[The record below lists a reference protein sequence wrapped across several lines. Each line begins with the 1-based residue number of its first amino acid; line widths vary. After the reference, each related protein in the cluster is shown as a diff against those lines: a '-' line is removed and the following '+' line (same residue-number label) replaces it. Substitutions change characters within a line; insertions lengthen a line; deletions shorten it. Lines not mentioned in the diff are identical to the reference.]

1 MISGRTRVF
10 AILGQPVEHS
20 LSPVMQNA
28 AFRALGLDAVYVPL
42 ACLPGQVSGA
52 MALLAAAGGG
62 GNVTVPH
69 KSEAMAALSRPSRLV
84 QRVGAAN
91 TFWGDGGEVLGEN
104 TDVAGVLA
112 ALDALEPPAGPW
124 LVAGTGGAARAV
136 ATAAAERGV
145 GLAVRS
151 RDAAR
156 RSAFEQWAE
165 SLGVT
170 RASAHDCGV
179 LINAT
184 PLGLH
189 AGDHL
194 PLSADDAPEAAVA
207 LDLVYAPQGTAWV
220 RAMKQEGLRA
230 SDGRA
235 MLVAQGAAA
244 FRLWFPGED
253 PPVEIMRA
261 AVEDALH

>member
-10 AILGQPVEHS
+10 AILGQPVDHS

-42 ACLPGQVSGA
+42 ACLPGQVAGA
-52 MALLAAAGGG
+52 MTLLAAAGGG

-69 KSEAMAALSRPSRLV
+69 KAEATAALSRPSRLV
-84 QRVGAAN
+84 ERVGAAN
-91 TFWGDGGEVLGEN
+91 TFWGESGEVLGEN

-112 ALDALEPPAGPW
+112 ALDDLDPPHGAW
-124 LVAGTGGAARAV
+124 LVAGSGGAARAV
-136 ATAAAERGV
+136 AAAAAERGV
-145 GLAVRS
+145 GIAVRS
-151 RDAAR
+151 RDTGR
-156 RSAFEQWAE
+156 RAAFEQWAE
-165 SLGVT
+165 KLGVT
-170 RASAHDCGV
+170 LVSARECRV

-194 PLSADDAPEAAVA
+194 PISADEAPEASVA
-207 LDLVYAPQGTAWV
+207 LDLVYAPQSTAWV
-220 RAMKQEGLRA
+220 RAMKQQGLRA

-244 FRLWFPGED
+244 FRHWFPAED

-261 AVEDALH
+261 AVEDVLH

>member
-10 AILGQPVEHS
+10 AILGQPVAHS

-42 ACLPGQVSGA
+42 ACAPGQVAGA
-52 MALLAAAGGG
+52 MTLLATAGGG

-69 KSEAMAALSRPSRLV
+69 KAEATSALTRASRLV
-84 QRVGAAN
+84 ERVGAAN
-91 TFWGDGGEVLGEN
+91 TFWGEGGQLMGEN
-104 TDVAGVLA
+104 TDVAGVLS
-112 ALDALEPPAGPW
+112 ALDALEPPGGPW
-124 LVAGTGGAARAV
+124 LLAGTGGAARAV
-136 ATAAAERGV
+136 AAAAAERGV

-151 RDAAR
+151 REPGR
-156 RSAFEQWAE
+156 RAAFEQWAE
-165 SLGVT
+165 GLGVT
-170 RASAHDCGV
+170 RAAAAECRV

-184 PLGLH
+184 PLGLND
-189 AGDHL
+189 GDHL

-207 LDLVYAPQGTAWV
+207 LDLVYARQGTAWV

-230 SDGRA
+230 ADGRA

-244 FRLWFPGED
+244 FRHWFPAED
-253 PPVEIMRA
+253 PPIEIMRA
-261 AVEDALH
+261 AVEDVLH